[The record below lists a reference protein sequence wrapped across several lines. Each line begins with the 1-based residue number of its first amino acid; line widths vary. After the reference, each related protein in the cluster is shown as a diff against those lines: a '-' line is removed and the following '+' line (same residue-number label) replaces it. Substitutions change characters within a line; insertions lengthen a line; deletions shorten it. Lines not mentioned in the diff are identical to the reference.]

1 MGWVITKQN
10 TSLKMVNT
18 VSKAVMLTNLQVF
31 LQKIDDTSFYIY
43 HAAGPHSSV
52 TMKLAEITSIGGS
65 PAGASVSAVFDQ
77 IAALLN

>member
-18 VSKAVMLTNLQVF
+18 VTSAVLLTNLQVF
-31 LQKIDDTSFYIY
+31 LQKIDATSFSIY
-43 HAAGPHSSV
+43 HAAGPTSAV
-52 TMKLAEITSIGGS
+52 TMKVSEITTIGGS
-65 PAGASVSAVFDQ
+65 AAAGSVSAIFDQ

>member
-18 VSKAVMLTNLQVF
+18 VTKAIILTNLQVL

-43 HAAGPHSSV
+43 HAAGPSSAV

-65 PAGASVSAVFDQ
+65 AASGTVDLVFNQ
-77 IAALLN
+77 IATLLN